1 MFARC
6 LLRSYLCVSCLAS
19 SFAQR
24 SLNHQNIATSISNGV
39 WATQPHNEKKL
50 ADAFDSG
57 EEARHLL
64 LVFALLALTAVWVL
78 RRWC

>member
-1 MFARC
+1 MPR
-6 LLRSYLCVSCLAS
+6 LVI
-19 SFAQR
+19 AQR

-57 EEARHLL
+57 EEARLAEPPYCL
-64 LVFALLALTAVWVL
+64 IAISELVLPPFNRLCSFSA
-78 RRWC
+78 

>member
-1 MFARC
+1 MVVHSAAFAVH
-6 LLRSYLCVSCLAS
+6 SY
-19 SFAQR
+19 
-24 SLNHQNIATSISNGV
+24 NHENIGTSISNGV

-64 LVFALLALTAVWVL
+64 MVFA
-78 RRWC
+78 